1 MQRKRSLIQK
11 HCLLLLCGKV
21 SFFHKVSGNIL
32 QNKRKSGKMK
42 RNGGSVL
49 LFKKLCMNQDFKI

>member
-1 MQRKRSLIQK
+1 MLAKRSLIPK
-11 HCLLLLCGKV
+11 YGLTLAYGKV

-32 QNKRKSGKMK
+32 QNELKSCKMK

-49 LFKKLCMNQDFKI
+49 LKKSA